1 MTSVGLI
8 GLGLLGSAMAE
19 RFVAAGYLVHGFDTN
34 EERRDAFRAAGA
46 VLCDSATSVF
56 QSCPTVVLSLPNSK
70 IVSDV
75 ITGCLAQIQR
85 HLIIDTTTGAPE
97 DARLFSSQLESRGAC
112 YLDAT
117 VVGSSE
123 QTRQGQVITLVG
135 GTAEGFEQACPL
147 LKCFSMQQFHTG
159 PSGTGATAKLIVN
172 LVLGLNRAVLAEA
185 LNLAKCCQ
193 MDQACILEILRS
205 GAAYSRVMDVK
216 GEKMISEDFSP
227 QARLD
232 QHWKDVGL
240 ILELGRNTNAAV
252 PLSELHS
259 KLLERASAL
268 GFGQLDNSAIIKAF
282 DGASRDPVT
291 L

>member
-1 MTSVGLI
+1 MKSVGLI

-19 RFVAAGYLVHGFDTN
+19 RFATAGYLVHGFDTSA
-34 EERRDAFRAAGA
+34 ERRNAFRAAGG
-46 VLCDSATSVF
+46 VLSDSASSVF
-56 QSCPTVVLSLPNSK
+56 QSCSTVVLSLPNSK
-70 IVSDV
+70 IVAEV
-75 ITGCLAQIQR
+75 ITECRNRIEQ

-97 DARLFSSQLESRGAC
+97 DARLIASELETRGAC

-135 GTAEGFEQACPL
+135 GTTEGFEQAGPL
-147 LKCFSMQQFHTG
+147 LKCFSTQQFHTG

-193 MDQACILEILRS
+193 MDQSRILEILRS
-205 GAAYSRVMDVK
+205 GAAYSKVMDVK
-216 GEKMISEDFSP
+216 GEKMITEDFSP

-240 ILELGRNTNAAV
+240 ILELGRNTNATV

-259 KLLERASAL
+259 QLLERASAL
-268 GFGQLDNSAIIKAF
+268 GFGPMDNSAIIKAF
-282 DGASRDPVT
+282 DGD
-291 L
+291 

>member
-1 MTSVGLI
+1 MTPVGLI

-19 RFVAAGYLVHGFDTN
+19 RFAGGGYLVHGFDTST
-34 EERRDAFRAAGA
+34 ERRDAFRAAGG
-46 VLCDSATSVF
+46 VLCESANSVF
-56 QSCPTVVLSLPNSK
+56 QKCATVVLSLPNSK
-70 IVSDV
+70 IVAEV
-75 ITGCLAQIQR
+75 ITGCREQIQQ

-97 DARLFSSQLESRGAC
+97 DARLFASQLEARGAC

-123 QTRQGQVITLVG
+123 QTRHGQVITLVG
-135 GTAEGFEQACPL
+135 GTTEGFEQAGPL
-147 LKCFSMQQFHTG
+147 LKCFSTQQFHTG

-193 MDQACILEILRS
+193 MDQSRILEILRS
-205 GAAYSRVMDVK
+205 GAAYSKVMDVK
-216 GEKMISEDFSP
+216 GEKMITEDFSP

-240 ILELGRNTNAAV
+240 ILELGRNARAAV

-259 KLLERASAL
+259 QLLERASAL
-268 GFGQLDNSAIIKAF
+268 GFGPMDNSAIIKAF
-282 DGASRDPVT
+282 DGA
-291 L
+291 

>member
-1 MTSVGLI
+1 MTPVGLI

-19 RFVAAGYLVHGFDTN
+19 RFAAAGYLVHGFDTSA
-34 EERRDAFRAAGA
+34 ERRDAFRAAGG
-46 VLCDSATSVF
+46 VLCDSAISVF
-56 QSCPTVVLSLPNSK
+56 QNCPTVVFSLPNSK
-70 IVSDV
+70 IVADV
-75 ITGCLAQIQR
+75 LTECRDQIEP

-97 DARLFSSQLESRGAC
+97 DARLFASQAETHGAC

-123 QTRQGQVITLVG
+123 QTRHGQAITLVG
-135 GTAEGFEQACPL
+135 GTAEGFEQACTL
-147 LKCFSMQQFHTG
+147 LKCFSTQQFHTG

-172 LVLGLNRAVLAEA
+172 LVIGLNRAVLAEA
-185 LNLAKCCQ
+185 LNLAKCSQ
-193 MDQACILEILRS
+193 MNQARILEILRS
-205 GAAYSRVMDVK
+205 GAAYSKVMDVK
-216 GEKMISEDFSP
+216 GEKMITEDFTA

-259 KLLERASAL
+259 QLLERASAL

-282 DGASRDPVT
+282 ES
-291 L
+291 

>member
-1 MTSVGLI
+1 MTQLGLI

-19 RFVAAGYLVHGFDTN
+19 RFMATGHTVIGFDTSL
-34 EERRDAFRAAGA
+34 ERREAFKVSGG
-46 VLCDSATSVF
+46 VLGGSDRSIFQQCETVF
-56 QSCPTVVLSLPNSK
+56 LSLPNSR
-70 IVSDV
+70 IVSEV
-75 ITGCLAQIQR
+75 IASCLDQIHR
-85 HLIIDTTTGAPE
+85 HLIVDTTTGAPE
-97 DARLFSSQLESRGAC
+97 DARHLSKQLELLGAC

-123 QTRQGQVITLVG
+123 QARQGQVVTLVG
-135 GTAEGFEQACPL
+135 GTLDGYEQVSSWL
-147 LKCFSMQQFHTG
+147 SCFSTQQFYTG
-159 PSGTGATAKLIVN
+159 DSGTGATAKLIVN

-193 MDQACILEILRS
+193 MDQARILDILRS
-205 GAAYSRVMDVK
+205 GAAYSKVMDIK
-216 GEKMISEDFSP
+216 GDKMINGDFSP

-240 ILELGRNTNAAV
+240 ILDLGRNTDASV

-259 KLLERASAL
+259 QLLERASSL
-268 GFGQLDNSAIIKAF
+268 GFGQSDNSAIIKAF
-282 DGASRDPVT
+282 EKS

>member
-1 MTSVGLI
+1 MTPVGLI

-19 RFVAAGYLVHGFDTN
+19 RMTAAGYLVYGFDTSV
-34 EERRDAFRAAGA
+34 ERRDAFSTAGG
-46 VLCDSATSVF
+46 VLCDSASSVF
-56 QSCPTVVLSLPNSK
+56 QNCLTVVLSLPTSR
-70 IVSDV
+70 IVADV
-75 ITGCLAQIQR
+75 LMECHDQLKE

-97 DARLFSSQLESRGAC
+97 DARQFAIELETLGAC

-123 QTRQGQVITLVG
+123 QTRQGHVITLVG
-135 GTAEGFEQACPL
+135 GSAEGFEHARPL
-147 LKCFSMQQFHTG
+147 LQCFSSQQFHTG

-172 LVLGLNRAVLAEA
+172 LVIGLNRAVLAEA

-193 MDQACILEILRS
+193 MDQRSILEILRS
-205 GAAYSRVMDVK
+205 GAAYSKVMDVK
-216 GEKMISEDFSP
+216 GEKMITEDFTP

-240 ILELGRNTNAAV
+240 ILELGRSAHAAV

-259 KLLERASAL
+259 KLLERASVL
-268 GFGQLDNSAIIKAF
+268 GFGQLDNSAIIKAY
-282 DGASRDPVT
+282 GGVSAEAVT

>member
-1 MTSVGLI
+1 MKSVGLI

-19 RFVAAGYLVHGFDTN
+19 RFAAAGYLVHGFDTS
-34 EERRDAFRAAGA
+34 EERRDAFRAGEG

-56 QSCPTVVLSLPNSK
+56 QKCPTVVLSLPNSK
-70 IVSDV
+70 IVAEV
-75 ITGCLAQIQR
+75 ITGCHEQIQQ

-97 DARLFSSQLESRGAC
+97 DARVFAGQLEARGGC

-123 QTRQGQVITLVG
+123 QTRQGQAITLVG
-135 GTAEGFEQACPL
+135 GTTEAFEQAGPL
-147 LKCFSMQQFHTG
+147 LKSFSTQQFHTG

-172 LVLGLNRAVLAEA
+172 LVIGLNRAVLAEA
-185 LNLAKCCQ
+185 LNLAKCSQ
-193 MDQACILEILRS
+193 MNQARILEILRS
-205 GAAYSRVMDVK
+205 GAAYSKVMDVK
-216 GEKMISEDFSP
+216 GEKMITEDFTA

-240 ILELGRNTNAAV
+240 ILELGRNTKAAV

-268 GFGQLDNSAIIKAF
+268 GFGPLDNSAIIKAF
-282 DGASRDPVT
+282 ET
-291 L
+291 

>member
-1 MTSVGLI
+1 MTPVGLI

-19 RFVAAGYLVHGFDTN
+19 RLAAAGYVVHGFDTN
-34 EERRDAFRAAGA
+34 SERRDAFAAAGG
-46 VLCDSATSVF
+46 VFCDSASSVF
-56 QSCPTVVLSLPNSK
+56 QNSSTVVLSLPNSK
-70 IVSDV
+70 IVAEVLTECCDR
-75 ITGCLAQIQR
+75 IER

-97 DARLFSSQLESRGAC
+97 DARLFSSQLESHGAC

-123 QTRQGQVITLVG
+123 QTRQGHVITLIG

-147 LKCFSMQQFHTG
+147 LKCFSTQQCYTG

-172 LVLGLNRAVLAEA
+172 LVIGLNRAVLAEA

-193 MDQACILEILRS
+193 MDQRSILEILRS
-205 GAAYSRVMDVK
+205 GAAYSKVMDVK
-216 GEKMISEDFSP
+216 GEKMIAEDFTP

-232 QHWKDVGL
+232 QHWKDVAL
-240 ILELGRNTNAAV
+240 ILELGRSTNAAV

-259 KLLERASAL
+259 QLLERVSAM

-282 DGASRDPVT
+282 GGVSSGPC
-291 L
+291 

>member
-1 MTSVGLI
+1 MTPVGLI
-8 GLGLLGSAMAE
+8 GLGLLGGAMAE
-19 RFVAAGYLVHGFDTN
+19 RFAAAGYVVHGFDTSL
-34 EERRDAFRAAGA
+34 ERRDAFTAAGG
-46 VLCDSATSVF
+46 VLCDSASSVF
-56 QSCPTVVLSLPNSK
+56 QKCPTVVLSLPNSR
-70 IVSDV
+70 IVAELIAECRD
-75 ITGCLAQIQR
+75 QIQR
-85 HLIIDTTTGAPE
+85 HLIVDTTTGAPE
-97 DARLFSSQLESRGAC
+97 DARLFASQLAAHGGC

-123 QTRQGQVITLVG
+123 QTRHGQVITLVG

-147 LKCFSMQQFHTG
+147 LKCFSTQQFHTG

-193 MDQACILEILRS
+193 MDQSGILEILRS
-205 GAAYSRVMDVK
+205 GAAYSKVMDVK
-216 GEKMISEDFSP
+216 GEKMITENFAP

-240 ILELGRNTNAAV
+240 ILELGRNANAAL

-259 KLLERASAL
+259 QLLERASTL

-282 DGASRDPVT
+282 EVALPMAVSG
-291 L
+291 